1 MVAFYAHKYSVVV
14 FFLLNF
20 KNIISPSWKLKAYRT
35 IIRYVKITL
44 KLNTFSSKANV
55 DAEKTKSKQQRNRRL
70 GRVRIAVC
78 SQFRQCAHVV
88 AALADNAAPVKR
100 RSSLDAMDAKERVGG
115 TPRQGQ
121 VFGGKVSSLNSYINR
136 FQLQLERN
144 KQKEKKGKKKWP
156 IENTDKWHYKNNTK
170 KTKQF
175 LQYLWKCFLCF
186 YYMHSRKHCYRTDK
200 NNYSWFKQFINCNKS
215 HISSTFLG
223 TFLTKQNAER
233 FITAC

>member
-1 MVAFYAHKYSVVV
+1 MKCLTCGRVSRTQVQCHCC
-14 FFLLNF
+14 FLLNF

-115 TPRQGQ
+115 TPRQCQ
-121 VFGGKVSSLNSYINR
+121 VFGGDVSSLNSYINR

-170 KTKQF
+170 QQNSSCNIFGNVFMFPLHAFKET
-175 LQYLWKCFLCF
+175 LLP
-186 YYMHSRKHCYRTDK
+186 HC
-200 NNYSWFKQFINCNKS
+200 
-215 HISSTFLG
+215 
-223 TFLTKQNAER
+223 
-233 FITAC
+233 